1 MDNKVKIQGNKIKVL
16 QAYWDN
22 DQMVVLM
29 ILLIIKYSIFGNS
42 LSVSLKKVAFVLDAV
57 KKNVTV
63 YKLSILLASPWEIS
77 DELRKKIILAHEKQ
91 FISIKEVNSK
101 VSFQLTTKGEAIVEQ
116 IEKLDLLPETR
127 QEIVRLCK
135 RVKSTE
141 LKNQHLIW

>member
-116 IEKLDLLPETR
+116 IEKLDLVPETR